1 MSSSGLIYAAIV
13 GAWAAYLVPMWLRR
27 QDELNEGRHT
37 ERFTT
42 AIRILSRRG
51 ALERRYARMIA
62 NGDSNLDTVTSDVPA
77 RVEHPPP
84 EASRTGRGARDEP
97 AAAPPGTEKAP
108 PGATAEHPP
117 GSAARRR
124 ESPAAQAPRGRQVHA
139 PVEPTG
145 RPGSAD
151 GAFDRS
157 RDPESRDAGSRIA
170 KSAKSAKSARTPEPA
185 SADGARRPAGPP
197 AGKARDN
204 APAKSG
210 RPAAKTPRPG
220 AVPPPRRGLR
230 KLVLGIAAP
239 KAPAPLRRPDGRA
252 ALLARRRRV
261 VVGLFLAFTAGAV
274 LAGLGG
280 MAWLWLP
287 ALPGAALTVYIG
299 YLRVQEHRRYEA
311 NLRSMRAPAARPP
324 AARPAPPRPAARKP
338 EADEPRRSAPAAP
351 RRRPA
356 AEGDTAR
363 RPRPTGEAGPPT
375 ERPAARPAPE
385 ARPKTSRR
393 EAEDRDH
400 AEWIAALQ
408 TDTADARDRDAWD
421 PVPVPLPTYVTAPV
435 VPRGEPALP
444 EAPEAAEEHHA
455 PPTPLFDQYAEE
467 ALPSIPA
474 YEPHEWPRAGNE

>member
-1 MSSSGLIYAAIV
+1 
-13 GAWAAYLVPMWLRR
+13 
-27 QDELNEGRHT
+27 
-37 ERFTT
+37 
-42 AIRILSRRG
+42 
-51 ALERRYARMIA
+51 MIA
-62 NGDSNLDTVTSDVPA
+62 NGDSNLDTMTSEVPA
-77 RVEHPPP
+77 RGEHPPP
-84 EASRTGRGARDEP
+84 EGLPHRARRPRQSPRRLRPAPRRRRPERRPNTPPAVRPGGAVARPREP
-97 AAAPPGTEKAP
+97 ARP
-108 PGATAEHPP
+108 PGAR
-117 GSAARRR
+117 ARR
-124 ESPAAQAPRGRQVHA
+124 
-139 PVEPTG
+139 
-145 RPGSAD
+145 AD
-151 GAFDRS
+151 GPS
-157 RDPESRDAGSRIA
+157 RLGRRGLRPFRDTESRDAGSRTAKPA
-170 KSAKSAKSARTPEPA
+170 KSGRTPEPA
-185 SADGARRPAGPP
+185 SAEGARRPA
-197 AGKARDN
+197 ARPR
-204 APAKSG
+204 ARRAT
-210 RPAAKTPRPG
+210 TPRPG
-220 AVPPPRRGLR
+220 PAARRPGRRVREPCPHRAAACASSPAASPPPS
-230 KLVLGIAAP
+230 P
-239 KAPAPLRRPDGRA
+239 PAPLRRPDGRA

-324 AARPAPPRPAARKP
+324 AARPASPRPAARKP

-356 AEGDTAR
+356 AEGDSAR
-363 RPRPTGEAGPPT
+363 RPRPTGEAGPPA

-408 TDTADARDRDAWD
+408 TDTADARDRDA
-421 PVPVPLPTYVTAPV
+421 LG
-435 VPRGEPALP
+435 PRPGAAADLRDGPGGPARRAALL

-467 ALPSIPA
+467 VLPSIPA
-474 YEPHEWPRAGNE
+474 CTNRTVAARGNE